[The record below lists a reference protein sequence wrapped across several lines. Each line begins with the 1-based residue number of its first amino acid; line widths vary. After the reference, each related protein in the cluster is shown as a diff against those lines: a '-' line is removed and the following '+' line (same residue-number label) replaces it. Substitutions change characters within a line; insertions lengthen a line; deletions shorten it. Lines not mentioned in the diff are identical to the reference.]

1 MRGQYRV
8 KIVIRNVVR
17 FTVLR
22 RAVAFAW
29 AVCAVW
35 IAAGCAGVLRDRPAD
50 DGRTVVVASFYP
62 LAFMAG
68 EIGGQHVRVVNLVP
82 AGVEPH
88 DWSPGGRDRREM
100 ERADVFVYN
109 GLGFESWV
117 DDAIASFDRA
127 NRPVIV
133 EASKGVD
140 VLYVADGH
148 GDEHGK
154 KGDTVADPHVWVSP
168 LQARKLV
175 ENILDGLVR
184 ANPERRDVYEQNAAR
199 LIALLDNLHR
209 RYAAELGAVSRKEFV
224 VSHDSFGYVARDYG
238 LVQVP
243 IMGLAPDAEP
253 TAQTMKQIAEFVR
266 ERGIRY
272 IFFEELVP
280 SDVAE
285 TLAKD
290 AGVGTLTL
298 SPMEGLTKEQQ
309 RAGVT
314 YLTLMEDNL
323 RHLLAALR

>member
-1 MRGQYRV
+1 MNQLDR
-8 KIVIRNVVR
+8 KTIRFVGI
-17 FTVLR
+17 R
-22 RAVAFAW
+22 RAAALVW
-29 AVCAVW
+29 TVCSAL
-35 IAAGCAGVLRDRPAD
+35 ALSACSGVMRHSEES
-50 DGRTVVVASFYP
+50 GRTVVVASFYP
-62 LAFMAG
+62 LAFIAE
-68 EIGGQHVRVVNLVP
+68 EIGGSHVRVVNLVP
-82 AGVEPH
+82 TGVEPH
-88 DWSPGGRDRREM
+88 DWSPGARDRQEM
-100 ERADVFVYN
+100 EQADVFVYN

-117 DDAIASFDRA
+117 GDAIASFDGS

-140 VLYVADGH
+140 VLYVT
-148 GDEHGK
+148 DEHGK
-154 KGDTVADPHVWVSP
+154 KGETVADPHVWVSP
-168 LQARKLV
+168 LQARKLA
-175 ENILDGLVR
+175 ENVRDGLVR
-184 ANPERRDVYEQNAAR
+184 ADPERRDVYEQNASR
-199 LIALLDNLHR
+199 LIARLDDLHR

-238 LVQVP
+238 LIQVP

-253 TAQTMKQIAEFVR
+253 TAQTMRQIAEFVR

-290 AGVGTLTL
+290 AGVGTLVL